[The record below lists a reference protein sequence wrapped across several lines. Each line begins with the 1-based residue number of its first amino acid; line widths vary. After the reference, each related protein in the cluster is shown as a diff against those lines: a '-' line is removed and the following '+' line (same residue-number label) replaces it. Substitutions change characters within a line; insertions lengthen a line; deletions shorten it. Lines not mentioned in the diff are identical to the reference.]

1 MSAHEKKEDPWGV
14 AGRVA
19 LVTGAS
25 SGLGRHLAGVL
36 AEAGARVVVTARRRD
51 RLDALLAEHDELTLA
66 AVALDVRDR
75 DAIRARY
82 DELEAPFGP
91 VEILVNNAG
100 VGVIKPALEHTD
112 DDWDA
117 TFDTNVR
124 GPFQLSRM
132 LVERRRPEVPV
143 SIVNIA
149 SPAASAPGKDISAYA
164 ASKAALVQLTRVLAL
179 EWAGLG
185 VRVNC
190 LAPGHVA
197 TELNPDL
204 ADPAVQ
210 SALSRRVPLGR
221 LGEPSDLD
229 HALLLLAGT
238 ASSYITGAVLPV
250 DGGVGLR

>member
-1 MSAHEKKEDPWGV
+1 MNTHENSAEGWGL

-25 SGLGRHLAGVL
+25 SGLGRHFAGVL
-36 AEAGARVVVTARRRD
+36 ARAGARVVVTARRRD
-51 RLDALLAEHDELTLA
+51 RLDTLLAEHDEDAMA

-82 DELEAPFGP
+82 GELEAPFGP

-112 DDWDA
+112 EDWDA
-117 TFDTNVR
+117 TFETNVR
-124 GPFQLSRM
+124 GPFLLSR
-132 LVERRRPEVPV
+132 LVVERRRPEMPV
-143 SIVNIA
+143 TIVNIA

-164 ASKAALVQLTRVLAL
+164 ASKAALVQLTRVLAV

-204 ADPAVQ
+204 ADPGVQ
-210 SALSRRVPLGR
+210 SALARRVPLGR

-229 HALLLLAGT
+229 NALLLLAGT
-238 ASSYITGAVLPV
+238 TSSYITGAVLPV